1 MDYDSKYII
10 FLLRISLGGLF
21 FYDGLSKIL
30 TKTWSAAPLLEQAT
44 LFPQVFLWFAD
55 PSRIKVISLLNEW
68 GLLLIGLGLILGL
81 GTRLASAMG
90 AILMILYYL
99 MTLAFPI
106 TSGAGFLIDR
116 HIIYLL
122 VFILLFIAHA
132 GYFWGLDGKL
142 RVTFEN

>member
-1 MDYDSKYII
+1 MDYDSRYII

-44 LFPQVFLWFAD
+44 LFPQVFAWFAD

-81 GTRLASAMG
+81 GTRLASAIG
-90 AILMILYYL
+90 ALLMILYYI
-99 MTLAFPI
+99 MTLALPI

-132 GYFWGLDGKL
+132 GDFWGLDGKL
-142 RVTFEN
+142 HVTFEN

>member
-30 TKTWSAAPLLEQAT
+30 IKTWSAAPLLEQAV
-44 LFPQVFLWFAD
+44 LFPQVFAWFAD
-55 PSRIKVISLLNEW
+55 PSRIKIVSLLNEW

-81 GTRLASAMG
+81 GVRVASGMG
-90 AILMILYYL
+90 GLLMVLYYI
-99 MTLAFPI
+99 MTLVFPI

-116 HIIYLL
+116 HVIYLL
-122 VFILLFIAHA
+122 VFALLFLSQA

-142 RVTFEN
+142 IVRFEN